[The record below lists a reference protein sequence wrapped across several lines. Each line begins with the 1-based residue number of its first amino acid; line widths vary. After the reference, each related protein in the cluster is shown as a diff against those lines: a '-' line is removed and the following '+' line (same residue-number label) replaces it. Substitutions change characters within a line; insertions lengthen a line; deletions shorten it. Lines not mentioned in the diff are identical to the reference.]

1 MRGGRTRVVGPV
13 WYVTSMNAN
22 VDPADSFAALPRRL
36 FLDSSTLQTL
46 LDYGETV
53 FEGVEPPRGD
63 RAHRMPGFLDDLDA
77 LHKVFLVNDRAMFDI
92 VLSDDSLREVAEKG
106 DAAYM
111 RWALDVLDHWRAR
124 IDEYRGGAFGG
135 QGLIVST
142 RLDEPRFGYLSVK
155 DKGLIRDAL
164 ALECDAF
171 LTMEKRLAR
180 NSRDL
185 EGQLGLK
192 VLRPPD
198 YWGLLQP
205 WAALYR

>member
-1 MRGGRTRVVGPV
+1 MSR
-13 WYVTSMNAN
+13 SMNAH
-22 VDPADSFAALPRRL
+22 VDSLDSFTGLPNRL

-53 FEGVEPPRGD
+53 FEGVQPPRSD
-63 RAHRMPGFLDDLDA
+63 RAHRIPGFLDDLDA
-77 LHKVFLVNDRAMFDI
+77 LHKVFLVNERAMFDI
-92 VLSDDSLREVAEKG
+92 VLSEDSLHEVAEKG
-106 DAAYM
+106 DAAYL

-124 IDEYRGGAFGG
+124 IEEYKGRAFSG
-135 QGLIVST
+135 QGVIVST
-142 RLDEPRFGYLSVK
+142 RLDESRFGYLSVK

-185 EGQLGLK
+185 ECQLGLK